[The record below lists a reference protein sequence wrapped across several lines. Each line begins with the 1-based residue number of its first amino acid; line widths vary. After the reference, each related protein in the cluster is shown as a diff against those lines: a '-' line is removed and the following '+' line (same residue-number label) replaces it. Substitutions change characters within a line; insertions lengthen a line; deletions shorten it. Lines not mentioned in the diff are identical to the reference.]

1 MIEIENFVTRGK
13 VEWAYGEMKKLRA
26 TSKSLRVPEQAMR
39 IARDRD
45 SSAGAKMLKA
55 LELSANI
62 LEHVAE
68 EQSGRTRRDA
78 GTPFSQQ
85 VEPTEL
91 GLMKAALTTMD
102 KGEPD
107 SAFCWFYAMAGLVAG
122 QIHI

>member
-1 MIEIENFVTRGK
+1 
-13 VEWAYGEMKKLRA
+13 
-26 TSKSLRVPEQAMR
+26 
-39 IARDRD
+39 
-45 SSAGAKMLKA
+45 MLKA

-62 LEHVAE
+62 LEHIAE
-68 EQSGRTRRDA
+68 EQSGRTRRDS
-78 GTPFSQQ
+78 GTAFSEK

-122 QIHI
+122 QIHV

>member
-13 VEWAYGEMKKLRA
+13 VEWAYGIVKRA
-26 TSKSLRVPEQAMR
+26 RAGKSLSICEQGMR
-39 IARDRD
+39 IARRRD
-45 SSAGAKMLKA
+45 SAEGAKMLKA

-68 EQSGRTRRDA
+68 EQSGRTRRDS
-78 GTPFSQQ
+78 GTPFAHQ

-107 SAFCWFYAMAGLVAG
+107 SAFAWFYGMAGIIAG
-122 QIHI
+122 MIQA